1 MKCFIIKKLSTK
13 EENKLNYKPLKD
25 AQAFTTSRW
34 TDSLD
39 AWKKAQGDK
48 EVAYKAF
55 LKNLT
60 ESHYYG
66 YMNLPESGENL
77 EYDHSFFTISPQ
89 DGSKNFI
96 SVYTSLKELKSSLA
110 KPETSMPG
118 RKVEAVE
125 VNYAFLAKELT
136 FADGNQIDG
145 IVINPFSDDYILT
158 REELVQ
164 ISKRL
169 CNGLGHTEDLGNIT
183 PANIFIK
190 EIWKIFQNTEDDDKK
205 AEIFTHMM
213 EAFDDAL
220 FALPIMVRKED
231 LVVEDG
237 NTYIARSDAD
247 FAIRMLS
254 SEDNGDQANIVPLF
268 TSQED
273 IETLDGWNAE
283 DEERK
288 SMLLTADLVTHLGG
302 LNNGEAFDAL
312 VINPFTDNIVLT
324 KEILT
329 TMGLIEGEE

>member
-1 MKCFIIKKLSTK
+1 M
-13 EENKLNYKPLKD
+13 NYKPLKD
-25 AQAFTTSRW
+25 AQAFNASRW
-34 TDSLD
+34 TESLD
-39 AWKKAQGDK
+39 AWKKAQDDK

-60 ESHYYG
+60 KSHYYG
-66 YMNLPESGENL
+66 YMNLPENGENID
-77 EYDHSFFTISPQ
+77 YDHSFFTISPQ

-96 SVYTSLKELKSSLA
+96 SVYTSMKELESSLA

-118 RKVEAVE
+118 RKVVAVE
-125 VNYAFLAKELT
+125 VDYGFLARELT
-136 FADGNQIDG
+136 LADTQQIDG

-169 CNGLGHTEDLGNIT
+169 CVGLNHSENIGNYT

-190 EIWKIFQNTEDDDKK
+190 EIWKVFQNEEDDDKR
-205 AEIFTHMM
+205 AEIFSHMM

-220 FALPIMVRKED
+220 FALPMMVRKED
-231 LVVEDG
+231 LEEDNG
-237 NTYIARSDAD
+237 NIYITRSDAD
-247 FAIRMLS
+247 LAIRMLS
-254 SEDNGDQANIVPLF
+254 SEDHGDHANIVPLF

-273 IETLDGWNAE
+273 IETLEGWNAE

-288 SMLLTADLVTHLGG
+288 AILMTADLDTHLGG

-312 VINPFTDNIVLT
+312 AINPFTDNIVLT

-329 TMGLIEGEE
+329 TRGYIDEEE

>member
-1 MKCFIIKKLSTK
+1 M
-13 EENKLNYKPLKD
+13 NYKPLKD

-48 EVAYKAF
+48 EVAYTAF

-125 VNYAFLAKELT
+125 VNYAFL
-136 FADGNQIDG
+136 
-145 IVINPFSDDYILT
+145 T

-169 CNGLGHTEDLGNIT
+169 CNGLDHTEDLGNIT

-205 AEIFTHMM
+205 AEIFSHMA

-237 NTYIARSDAD
+237 NTYVARSDAD

>member
-1 MKCFIIKKLSTK
+1 M
-13 EENKLNYKPLKD
+13 
-25 AQAFTTSRW
+25 
-34 TDSLD
+34 
-39 AWKKAQGDK
+39 
-48 EVAYKAF
+48 
-55 LKNLT
+55 
-60 ESHYYG
+60 
-66 YMNLPESGENL
+66 
-77 EYDHSFFTISPQ
+77 
-89 DGSKNFI
+89 
-96 SVYTSLKELKSSLA
+96 
-110 KPETSMPG
+110 
-118 RKVEAVE
+118 
-125 VNYAFLAKELT
+125 
-136 FADGNQIDG
+136 
-145 IVINPFSDDYILT
+145 INPFSDDYILT

-169 CNGLGHTEDLGNIT
+169 CNGLNHTEDLGNFT

-205 AEIFTHMM
+205 AEIFNHMM
-213 EAFDDAL
+213 EAFNDAL

-247 FAIRMLS
+247 LAIRMLS

-288 SMLLTADLVTHLGG
+288 SILMAADLDTHLGG

>member
-1 MKCFIIKKLSTK
+1 M
-13 EENKLNYKPLKD
+13 NYKPLKD

-136 FADGNQIDG
+136 LADGNQIDG

-169 CNGLGHTEDLGNIT
+169 CNGLDHTEDLGNIT

-190 EIWKIFQNTEDDDKK
+190 EIFLEQ
-205 AEIFTHMM
+205 F
-213 EAFDDAL
+213 
-220 FALPIMVRKED
+220 
-231 LVVEDG
+231 G
-237 NTYIARSDAD
+237 NCIKGGCRETRRRS
-247 FAIRMLS
+247 
-254 SEDNGDQANIVPLF
+254 NGYF
-268 TSQED
+268 
-273 IETLDGWNAE
+273 
-283 DEERK
+283 
-288 SMLLTADLVTHLGG
+288 
-302 LNNGEAFDAL
+302 
-312 VINPFTDNIVLT
+312 
-324 KEILT
+324 
-329 TMGLIEGEE
+329 

>member
-1 MKCFIIKKLSTK
+1 M
-13 EENKLNYKPLKD
+13 NYKPLKD

-34 TDSLD
+34 TESLD
-39 AWKKAQGDK
+39 AWKKAQADK
-48 EVAYKAF
+48 EVAYRTF

-66 YMNLPESGENL
+66 YMNLPENGENI

-96 SVYTSLKELKSSLA
+96 SVYTSMKELESSLA
-110 KPETSMPG
+110 KPETSMAG
-118 RKVEAVE
+118 RKVGAVE

-136 FADGNQIDG
+136 LADGEQIDG

-158 REELVQ
+158 REDLVQ

-169 CNGLGHTEDLGNIT
+169 CNGLNHTEDLGNIT

-190 EIWKIFQNTEDDDKK
+190 EVWKIFENSEDNDKR
-205 AEIFTHMM
+205 AEIFSHIM
-213 EAFDDAL
+213 EAFEDAL
-220 FALPIMVRKED
+220 FALPVIVRKED
-231 LVVEDG
+231 LEEEDG
-237 NTYIARSDAD
+237 NTYITRTDAD
-247 FAIRMLS
+247 FGIRMLT
-254 SEDNGDQANIVPLF
+254 SEDNGDKANIVPLF

-288 SMLLTADLVTHLGG
+288 VLLMTADLDTHLGG
-302 LNNGEAFDAL
+302 LNNGENFDAL

-329 TMGLIEGEE
+329 AMGLVEGEE

>member
-1 MKCFIIKKLSTK
+1 M
-13 EENKLNYKPLKD
+13 NYKPFNNSQVFN
-25 AQAFTTSRW
+25 ASRW
-34 TDSLD
+34 TESLD
-39 AWKKAQGDK
+39 TWKKAQADK
-48 EVAYKAF
+48 EVAYRAF
-55 LKNLT
+55 IKNLT

-66 YMNLPESGENL
+66 YMNLPENGENID
-77 EYDHSFFTISPQ
+77 YDHSFFTISPQ
-89 DGSKNFI
+89 DGSSNFI
-96 SVYTSLKELKSSLA
+96 SVYTTIKELESSLA

-125 VNYAFLAKELT
+125 VNYAFLTRELT
-136 FADGNQIDG
+136 LADGNQIDG

-169 CNGLGHTEDLGNIT
+169 CNGLNHTEDLGNFT

-205 AEIFTHMM
+205 AEIFSHMM
-213 EAFDDAL
+213 EAFDD
-220 FALPIMVRKED
+220 
-231 LVVEDG
+231 
-237 NTYIARSDAD
+237 ARSDAD

-254 SEDNGDQANIVPLF
+254 SEDNGDQANIVPIF

-288 SMLLTADLVTHLGG
+288 SILMAADLDTHLGG

>member
-1 MKCFIIKKLSTK
+1 
-13 EENKLNYKPLKD
+13 
-25 AQAFTTSRW
+25 
-34 TDSLD
+34 
-39 AWKKAQGDK
+39 
-48 EVAYKAF
+48 
-55 LKNLT
+55 
-60 ESHYYG
+60 
-66 YMNLPESGENL
+66 
-77 EYDHSFFTISPQ
+77 
-89 DGSKNFI
+89 
-96 SVYTSLKELKSSLA
+96 
-110 KPETSMPG
+110 MPG

-169 CNGLGHTEDLGNIT
+169 CNGLNHTEDLGNFT

-205 AEIFTHMM
+205 AEIFSHMA

-237 NTYIARSDAD
+237 NTYVARSDAD

-254 SEDNGDQANIVPLF
+254 S
-268 TSQED
+268 ED

-288 SMLLTADLVTHLGG
+288 SILMAADLDTHLGG

>member
-1 MKCFIIKKLSTK
+1 MKILVTGVGGQLGHDVMNELIGRGHTGVGSDIAP
-13 EENKLNYKPLKD
+13 EY
-25 AQAFTTSRW
+25 S
-34 TDSLD
+34 
-39 AWKKAQGDK
+39 G
-48 EVAYKAF
+48 VA
-55 LKNLT
+55 
-60 ESHYYG
+60 
-66 YMNLPESGENL
+66 
-77 EYDHSFFTISPQ
+77 
-89 DGSKNFI
+89 DGS
-96 SVYTSLKELKSSLA
+96 
-110 KPETSMPG
+110 
-118 RKVEAVE
+118 AVTTAEYVPMDITDAAQVSE
-125 VNYAFLAKELT
+125 VIT
-136 FADGNQIDG
+136 TVSPDV
-145 IVINPFSDDYILT
+145 VIHCAAWTAVD
-158 REELVQ
+158 
-164 ISKRL
+164 
-169 CNGLGHTEDLGNIT
+169 
-183 PANIFIK
+183 AA
-190 EIWKIFQNTEDDDKK
+190 EDDDKK
-205 AEIFTHMM
+205 AEIFSHMA

-237 NTYIARSDAD
+237 NTYVARSDAD